1 MIIQNFVN
9 FVEQILIQKTALNIQ
24 TICQTKI
31 MVTLYFLSLP
41 FKSEN
46 VSCKYKS
53 KYNKI
58 ECTQTGDLVPDWL
71 NLDNVDLL
79 DYLGLGTNYSMKKI
93 FKHNKKDYIVL
104 NMSKKELIPGLNRKF
119 VYELN
124 EQTFNDWIKF
134 KTFTEKEETSY
145 SNWGSVILYCS
156 ESNLKDDICKRL
168 KKQYKK

>member
-1 MIIQNFVN
+1 
-9 FVEQILIQKTALNIQ
+9 
-24 TICQTKI
+24 

-53 KYNKI
+53 KYNKN

-71 NLDNVDLL
+71 NLDNVGLL

-104 NMSKKELIPGLNRKF
+104 NMSKKELIKKSLVIFLANTFLYIISTYITQICATAYFAMFSVPGC
-119 VYELN
+119 
-124 EQTFNDWIKF
+124 
-134 KTFTEKEETSY
+134 
-145 SNWGSVILYCS
+145 ILS
-156 ESNLKDDICKRL
+156 QPN
-168 KKQYKK
+168 